1 MVIDSMFLCYF
12 VDPDLK
18 VWAFF
23 KKEGAAENVGVDFE
37 VGDIGTS
44 SHL

>member
-1 MVIDSMFLCYF
+1 MFLYYF

-23 KKEGAAENVGVDFE
+23 KKEGAPENAGVDFE
-37 VGDIGTS
+37 VGDIDTS